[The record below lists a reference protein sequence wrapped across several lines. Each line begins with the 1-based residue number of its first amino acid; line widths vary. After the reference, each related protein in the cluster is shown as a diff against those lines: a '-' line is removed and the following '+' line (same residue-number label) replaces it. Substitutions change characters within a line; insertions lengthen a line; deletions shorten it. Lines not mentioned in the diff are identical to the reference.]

1 MSDSMALWHYAM
13 ALCYRSSLPD
23 TGTHLTQCPLL
34 FLLTDTVRIRA
45 VRLGSYELATE
56 SWLKRE
62 SESRSRFGK
71 RPRGSDLRFGSMS
84 PTAWRAWHWAGTAIP
99 EGGFSLG
106 RPPS

>member
-56 SWLKRE
+56 SWLKE
-62 SESRSRFGK
+62 SPSHVPALASGHEV
-71 RPRGSDLRFGSMS
+71 
-84 PTAWRAWHWAGTAIP
+84 PT
-99 EGGFSLG
+99 
-106 RPPS
+106 